1 MVLVYLIFEQ
11 SPPKY
16 MHSVL
21 LFYYGKIQLKRSLTT
36 IYENVVVKNQI
47 NSLLISLFQENTL
60 YSLFNVLPI
69 TLIYFVSYFAINN

>member
-21 LFYYGKIQLKRSLTT
+21 LFYYGKIELKRSLTT
-36 IYENVVVKNQI
+36 IYENVVVKNQN
-47 NSLLISLFQENTL
+47 NSLFHENTL
-60 YSLFNVLPI
+60 YILFNVLPI
-69 TLIYFVSYFAINN
+69 TPIYMYIVSYFAINN

>member
-21 LFYYGKIQLKRSLTT
+21 LFYYGKIELKRSLTT
-36 IYENVVVKNQI
+36 IYENVVVKNQN
-47 NSLLISLFQENTL
+47 NSLFHENTL
-60 YSLFNVLPI
+60 YILFNVLPVTPNYI
-69 TLIYFVSYFAINN
+69 VSYFAMNDQVV